1 MGITPYM
8 GLNFAIYESAK
19 SFSES
24 SFFNLNLKNERLN
37 SDPGSDSGGKKEG
50 TLAAVLRKGLCGAV
64 AGGTSKFIV
73 YPLVSIST
81 NTFTDIFVL
90 YFYPLIYLLSQFII
104 FLKLSN
110 CFSLYRHLSLPVYQ
124 SIN

>member
-1 MGITPYM
+1 MTAMINFIFPLHSSSGFYAGLTPALVGITPYM

-37 SDPGSDSGGKKEG
+37 SDPGSDSSGKKEG

-73 YPLVSIST
+73 YPLVSS
-81 NTFTDIFVL
+81 
-90 YFYPLIYLLSQFII
+90 
-104 FLKLSN
+104 
-110 CFSLYRHLSLPVYQ
+110 R
-124 SIN
+124 

>member
-1 MGITPYM
+1 VGITPYM

-24 SFFNLNLKNERLN
+24 SFFNLNLENERLN
-37 SDPGSDSGGKKEG
+37 SDVGSDSSGKKEG

-73 YPLVSIST
+73 YPLVSTGT
-81 NTFTDIFVL
+81 NTFTVAFVL
-90 YFYPLIYLLSQFII
+90 YFELL
-104 FLKLSN
+104 
-110 CFSLYRHLSLPVYQ
+110 HLSRD
-124 SIN
+124 SINYFSKIII